1 MPKIFLRVTYI
12 GKKKKKKQYIW
23 TDFLEVSVGL
33 LK

>member
-12 GKKKKKKQYIW
+12 GKKKKKQYIW